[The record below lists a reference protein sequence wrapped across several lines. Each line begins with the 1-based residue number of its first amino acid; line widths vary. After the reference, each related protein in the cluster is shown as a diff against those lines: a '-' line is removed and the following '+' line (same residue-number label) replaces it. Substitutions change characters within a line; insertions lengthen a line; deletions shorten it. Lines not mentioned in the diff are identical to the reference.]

1 VHIVVA
7 SLRDRFDPLAPIDI
21 RKIYLPIISNPNI
34 RCDASIAVDRIALPL
49 EANGDHAFTMT

>member
-1 VHIVVA
+1 
-7 SLRDRFDPLAPIDI
+7 LRDRFDPLAPIDI
-21 RKIYLPIISNPNI
+21 RKIYLPIISNPDI